1 MMLHEYVNA
10 VKTIEAALGEIETQR
25 AETLKGEDHAVADQQ
40 QQQQLGQQRV
50 EFDKLLQ
57 SAQKQ
62 MARLGE
68 TKEVVIQSIKKE
80 ARQPSIREFELGQQL
95 GMGNFSSVHVA
106 THKVT
111 GEAFAIKAIE
121 KKEAANLAKRQHPNV
136 YNEIQMERRL
146 LTERLRDYPHPN
158 IIHMYHAF
166 QDYNTIFYLMD
177 LHLEG
182 GDLWSTIKLKPKMV
196 GAYEQLVVVNNAFLC
211 PRLDT
216 QQAASSC

>member
-1 MMLHEYVNA
+1 
-10 VKTIEAALGEIETQR
+10 
-25 AETLKGEDHAVADQQ
+25 
-40 QQQQLGQQRV
+40 
-50 EFDKLLQ
+50 
-57 SAQKQ
+57 
-62 MARLGE
+62 
-68 TKEVVIQSIKKE
+68 
-80 ARQPSIREFELGQQL
+80 
-95 GMGNFSSVHVA
+95 
-106 THKVT
+106 
-111 GEAFAIKAIE
+111 
-121 KKEAANLAKRQHPNV
+121 LAKRQHPNV

-196 GAYEQLVVVNNAFLC
+196 GTYEQSVIVNYASLC

-216 QQAASSC
+216 QQVA